1 VTARSGEDRFRASVE
16 AIAKRARARATFLV
30 SDTGMVRVRAG
41 SGTGLDVDSFVSL
54 VSAQAS
60 AARALAPLV
69 AGREFSGF
77 VQEGRGA
84 TVEVTAF
91 DAGWMLVTLHDGSPD
106 PGARTHRGGE
116 EVAGLKR
123 AIEVEVQEAIGGGDG
138 ARVGQPWADE
148 AEARIDRIFGG
159 GF

>member
-1 VTARSGEDRFRASVE
+1 MTTPPEEDRFRGPVE
-16 AIAKRARARATFLV
+16 AIATRARARAAFLV
-30 SDTGMVRVRAG
+30 TDTGMVRVRAG
-41 SGTGLDVDSFVSL
+41 SGAGIDEDSFVSL

-60 AARALAPLV
+60 AVRALAPLV

-91 DAGWMLVTLHDGSPD
+91 EAGWMLVTLHDGSPRR
-106 PGARTHRGGE
+106 GARTQRGGD
-116 EVAGLKR
+116 EVAGLRR
-123 AIEVEVQEAIGGGDG
+123 AIEEEREEAQRGSGPAG
-138 ARVGQPWADE
+138 VGRPWADE